1 MMPRSP
7 RPGKLRTQVLA
18 GVLLITLG
26 ALAVFDVAAVT
37 ALRTY
42 LIDRTNVTL
51 KSALSWTRP
60 QLPELLPRHQNRGS
74 RRAPCPS
81 SASTTSG
88 SCPPG
93 GRW

>member
-1 MMPRSP
+1 M
-7 RPGKLRTQVLA
+7 LV

-42 LIDRTNVTL
+42 LLKQTDVTL

-60 QLPELLPRHQNRGS
+60 QLHQLLPDYRKQGDRWTC
-74 RRAPCPS
+74 PC
-81 SASTTSG
+81 SASTTSR
-88 SCPPG
+88 S
-93 GRW
+93 